1 MKHAYLIMAHNQFY
15 VLEIL
20 LKLID
25 DERNDIFLH
34 IDKKV
39 SNFDFDYFKTIL
51 KKSNLY
57 FTRRYDVR
65 WADISQTRA
74 TINILEEAIKNK
86 QRYKYYHLLSG
97 VDLPLK
103 TQDQIH
109 AFFQDKNNEFI
120 HFCGKENRKNVIDRY
135 LYLHFFTKYLREK
148 NKVYKVFRLVDKIIY
163 LFQRII
169 NIKSSKFGK
178 LEIKVGASWF
188 SITESF
194 AEYVVKNKDSILKTY
209 NHTKMADESFLQT
222 LVYNSSFRNKLYKRG
237 IENDDYMA
245 CLRYIDWSRG
255 NPYIWR
261 IEDYDQLINSNYLFA
276 RKFDEKESKE
286 LIEKIY
292 IKLSTE

>member
-39 SNFDFDYFKTIL
+39 SNFDFDYFKTII

-57 FTRRYDVR
+57 FTRRYDIK
-65 WADISQTRA
+65 WGDISLTKA
-74 TINILEEAIKNK
+74 TINILEEAVGNRKTY
-86 QRYKYYHLLSG
+86 RYYHLLSG
-97 VDLPLK
+97 VDLPLR

-109 AFFQDKNNEFI
+109 AFFEDKNNEFI

-135 LYLHFFTKYLREK
+135 IYLHFFTKYLREK
-148 NKVYKVFRLVDKIIY
+148 NKIYKIFRLIDKTVL
-163 LFQRII
+163 LFQKMID
-169 NIKSSKFGK
+169 IKSNKFNN
-178 LEIKVGASWF
+178 LEIRVGSNWF
-188 SITESF
+188 SITGNF
-194 AEYVVKNKDSILKTY
+194 AEYIIRNKNNIFKIYK
-209 NHTKMADESFLQT
+209 NTKISDESFLQT
-222 LVYNSSFRNKLYKRG
+222 LVYNSKFKKNLYKNA